1 MTLDRAAGLR
11 PAGPAG
17 AWLSGVPRRRWLQG
31 LAAALVIGRTPA
43 PDAAGSLQV
52 RVTPPEPRPGD
63 VVLVRVPGLVGAA
76 RVEWDGRPLP
86 LFAAEGGQAALVGID
101 LDARPGPVRWRVL
114 APPAAAPLASGT
126 ITLRSRTFPTQPLTL
141 PKGMVDLD
149 APTLARVTDERAVLS
164 AALAGSAPIRLWR
177 GSFRVPV
184 EGGQPTGG
192 FGLRRV
198 LNGQPRS
205 PHAGFD
211 WAAPTG
217 APVVAANAG
226 RVALVAEHF
235 FAGRNVVLDH
245 GLGLFTLY
253 YHLDSVQVVLDEPV
267 TAGQVIGKVGATG
280 RVTGPHLHFG
290 VLLGGARVDPE
301 VLLSLTLPADE

>member
-1 MTLDRAAGLR
+1 MTPERPTGVPGSGL
-11 PAGPAG
+11 
-17 AWLSGVPRRRWLQG
+17 PRRRWLQG
-31 LAAALVIGRTPA
+31 LAAALLLVRRAAGAGTPA
-43 PDAAGSLQV
+43 V
-52 RVTPPEPRPGD
+52 RLSPAEPRPGD
-63 VVLVRVPGLVGAA
+63 AVLVRVPGLAPGA
-76 RVEWDGRPLP
+76 RVEWGGHPVP
-86 LFAAEGGQAALVGID
+86 LFAVEGGQAGLVGVD
-101 LDARPGPVRWRVL
+101 LDARPGPLRWRVL
-114 APPAAAPLASGT
+114 APATGTLLASGMV
-126 ITLRSRTFPTQPLTL
+126 TLRPRTFPTQPLTL
-141 PKGMVDLD
+141 PKAMVDLD
-149 APTLARVTDERAVLS
+149 APTLARVAEERQTLT
-164 AALAGSAPIRLWR
+164 AALAGSAPSRLWR

-205 PHAGFD
+205 PHTGFD

-217 APVVAANAG
+217 TPVVAANAG

-253 YHLDSVQVVLDEPV
+253 YHLDAVQVALDEVV
-267 TAGQVIGKVGATG
+267 TAGQPIGKVGATG

-301 VLLSLTLPADE
+301 VLLGLTLPAEE